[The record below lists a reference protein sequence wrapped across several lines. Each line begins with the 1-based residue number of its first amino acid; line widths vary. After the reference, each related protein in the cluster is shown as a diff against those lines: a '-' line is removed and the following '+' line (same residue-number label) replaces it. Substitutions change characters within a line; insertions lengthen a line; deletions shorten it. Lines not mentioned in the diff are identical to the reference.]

1 MGREGKAGE
10 LGAKMPGQRWP
21 ERLVA
26 TEGKKCSRE
35 TVAKHCWGVRCC
47 WGLWQMRTEEW
58 LLNLDLEVIES
69 LLRSGL
75 VLSGGQKAH
84 CRVLRGGSKVRT
96 DCSFGEFCCG

>member
-1 MGREGKAGE
+1 M
-10 LGAKMPGQRWP
+10 
-21 ERLVA
+21 
-26 TEGKKCSRE
+26 T
-35 TVAKHCWGVRCC
+35 
-47 WGLWQMRTEEW
+47 TEEW